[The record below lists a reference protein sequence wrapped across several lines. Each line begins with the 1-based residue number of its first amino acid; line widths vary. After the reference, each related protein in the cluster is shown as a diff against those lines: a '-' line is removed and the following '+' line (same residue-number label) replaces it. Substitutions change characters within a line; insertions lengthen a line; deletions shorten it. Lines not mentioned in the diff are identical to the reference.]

1 MGCLDA
7 GIDVVVGQ
15 AEPVAALDPLDG
27 VRRGGRAG
35 AGDQHLQGLGRVHG
49 LRVGPDLPHEPTVA
63 DTRRL
68 GDQHREQR
76 AHALAGQRHAVPRDP
91 VEQAQHDYS
100 RARGW
105 AVAKTSRRLSTVT
118 RV

>member
-1 MGCLDA
+1 MEA

-27 VRRGGRAG
+27 FRRGGRAG
-35 AGDQHLQGLGRVHG
+35 AGHQHLQRLGRVHG
-49 LRVGPDLPHEPTVA
+49 LRVGPDLLHEPTVA
-63 DTRRL
+63 HPRRL

-76 AHALAGQRHAVPRDP
+76 AHPLAGQRHAVPRDP

-105 AVAKTSRRLSTVT
+105 AVANTSRRLSTVT